1 MQSVL
6 RFTAIVPFL
15 ATVALG
21 CAAPTSD
28 DATNAASIDSTSS
41 AQTSSQWQAVF
52 RCDDGSVLDVDT
64 NERRDFQFV
73 VRNDAAKKHLMTAYD
88 VASFDWN
95 LSPSGEIVFRGRLE
109 HGVFYPQDFTQGVA
123 ISGKPKVQVGDEWGP
138 TVDITRSGS
147 DITLLASEYVDWTFR
162 NCR

>member
-1 MQSVL
+1 MNYRSSFL
-6 RFTAIVPFL
+6 YALCALAATA
-15 ATVALG
+15 

-28 DATNAASIDSTSS
+28 DATNAASTDSTSS
-41 AQTSSQWQAVF
+41 AQTSAQWEAVF

-64 NERRDFQFV
+64 SERRNFQFV

-95 LSPSGEIVFRGRLE
+95 VSPTGEVVFRGRLE
-109 HGVFYPQDFTQGVA
+109 RGVFYPQDFTQGVA
-123 ISGKPKVQVGDEWGP
+123 ISGTPKVQVGDEWGP
-138 TVDITRSGS
+138 TVDVIRNGS